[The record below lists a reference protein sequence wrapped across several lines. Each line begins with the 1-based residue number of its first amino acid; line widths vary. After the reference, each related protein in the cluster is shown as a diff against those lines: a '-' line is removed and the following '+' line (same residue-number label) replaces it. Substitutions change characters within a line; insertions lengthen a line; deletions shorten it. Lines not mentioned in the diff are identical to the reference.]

1 MAHQS
6 EPASTPIAKAD
17 NQLHHQV
24 LTASHIASARNASE
38 KRLGILHFASPI
50 DYGWNGDIRKRY
62 TDFQVFEVRKDGS
75 VIHLSDFQQAARRPP
90 QSRPEAD
97 AASKSSHPNG
107 NLNELPVAKGKPS
120 PKEAPAVVEATYHPI
135 SDEDTA
141 LLCELLGNDAT
152 EQVIDLDKKVQA
164 KDGSSRGV
172 IIKFPSITDR
182 ALRTK
187 VHQEARRIFN
197 SRIETQVG
205 EEGVISA
212 RAFASQQGQRR
223 NANGPRGSRDGWR
236 GGSRAEP
243 RPPRAQYL
251 HFTLYKENKDTMDA
265 INHIARLLKIKASNF
280 GFAGTKDRRAAT
292 VQRVSVWN
300 KDIKEL
306 NTLNDKMSGIRVGD
320 FSYQKKPMQL
330 GQHGG
335 NEFVIAIKNVESPRL
350 KDYSITHRL
359 RVTEECVQQALDSI
373 ANRGFINYF
382 GLQRFGTHAI
392 GTQEIGMRILR
403 EDFVSA
409 VNGILHVDEELSVAV
424 AEGSNDGRFHRDEF
438 DRARAITMWRMSR
451 KSDAA
456 LRILPKKYNAENTLI
471 KHLGQAPNDFTGAL
485 MHITRGLRMLYIHAY
500 QSFVWN
506 FAASK
511 RWALYGDKIIAG
523 DLVLV
528 QADESPIT
536 QRGPVEDMS
545 EEVNQEEEEFY
556 QRARHITEKEVA
568 SGRFTIFDV
577 VLPAPGFDVIYPL
590 NEIGQFY
597 VDFMKKEENGRL
609 DPYNMRRKHREYSMS
624 GHYRKL
630 MAKFTATPM
639 FAIRPYVNDE
649 EQMHPT
655 DRDLIEW
662 RKAQESPQQEKT
674 ASAWNSFAE
683 NAKKFDAATEGEMRR
698 RRSDSPPT
706 ETRINDAWVETGFE
720 GGKRMKVSDPIKL
733 EHTQVNKPDFGDQLN
748 AVVKPGEASV
758 SLTGIEQTTAP
769 SVEATQD
776 IEMGN
781 TVPVLDEKGTQPC
794 HGTDENSQRAKAPD
808 LMSFLHKQLESAGSN
823 TLENSAQ
830 APDTD
835 SGASFGSSTNQ
846 PATGNNTVSTIS
858 APTQYSSSTT
868 SNEAPKPPLLNV
880 FTNVDKYIDPAHSAV
895 NVSGN
900 FAHTHSCLE
909 GESKEDVKIA
919 VVLKFA
925 LSSSSYAT
933 ICIRE
938 MTGQGN

>member
-1 MAHQS
+1 
-6 EPASTPIAKAD
+6 
-17 NQLHHQV
+17 
-24 LTASHIASARNASE
+24 
-38 KRLGILHFASPI
+38 
-50 DYGWNGDIRKRY
+50 
-62 TDFQVFEVRKDGS
+62 
-75 VIHLSDFQQAARRPP
+75 
-90 QSRPEAD
+90 
-97 AASKSSHPNG
+97 
-107 NLNELPVAKGKPS
+107 
-120 PKEAPAVVEATYHPI
+120 
-135 SDEDTA
+135 
-141 LLCELLGNDAT
+141 
-152 EQVIDLDKKVQA
+152 
-164 KDGSSRGV
+164 
-172 IIKFPSITDR
+172 
-182 ALRTK
+182 
-187 VHQEARRIFN
+187 
-197 SRIETQVG
+197 
-205 EEGVISA
+205 
-212 RAFASQQGQRR
+212 
-223 NANGPRGSRDGWR
+223 
-236 GGSRAEP
+236 
-243 RPPRAQYL
+243 
-251 HFTLYKENKDTMDA
+251 
-265 INHIARLLKIKASNF
+265 
-280 GFAGTKDRRAAT
+280 
-292 VQRVSVWN
+292 
-300 KDIKEL
+300 
-306 NTLNDKMSGIRVGD
+306 
-320 FSYQKKPMQL
+320 
-330 GQHGG
+330 
-335 NEFVIAIKNVESPRL
+335 
-350 KDYSITHRL
+350 
-359 RVTEECVQQALDSI
+359 
-373 ANRGFINYF
+373 
-382 GLQRFGTHAI
+382 
-392 GTQEIGMRILR
+392 MRILR